1 MPQLP
6 GSASALS
13 GFDESCPEM
22 DNLSATRVQ
31 SLKLPRLLHYKMNQ
45 LFLDCDGVL
54 ADFDTAAEQ
63 IFNQNSREAEATVG
77 TDSFWNRLSGRDNFY
92 GNLPLLPDAMQLYQ
106 AVAHLK
112 PIILTGCPQ
121 GGWSEPQKVEWAA
134 RHFPGVPIITC
145 RSKEKFLHLRHPGDI
160 LVDDYL
166 KYRHLW
172 EEAGGIFVHHTS
184 ARETIDRLARMG
196 VCRFAEI

>member
-1 MPQLP
+1 
-6 GSASALS
+6 
-13 GFDESCPEM
+13 
-22 DNLSATRVQ
+22 
-31 SLKLPRLLHYKMNQ
+31 MNH

-63 IFNQNSREAEATVG
+63 IFNQNSRQAEDRLG
-77 TDSFWNRLSGRDNFY
+77 TDEFWRRLRSYEDFY
-92 GNLPLLPDAMQLYQ
+92 GSLPLLLDAMRLYE
-106 AVAHLK
+106 AVAHLN

-121 GGWSEPQKVEWAA
+121 GGWSEPQKVQWAA

-145 RSKEKFLHLRHPGDI
+145 RSKEKWLHLKHPGDI

-166 KYRHLW
+166 KYQHLW

-184 ARETIDRLARMG
+184 AEQTINRLAAVGMPIR
-196 VCRFAEI
+196 RTIA